1 MPEPS
6 SRSHSNSDRRGLH
19 RRTDTSAK
27 SDEAFVKF
35 PLGRRSKALKL
46 SSIYQNLGENRPF
59 SFSLILS
66 SGHRQSKC

>member
-46 SSIYQNLGENRPF
+46 SSISIGYTYAVLGRG
-59 SFSLILS
+59 SAAR
-66 SGHRQSKC
+66 GTR